1 MAEFNYYKFHRRR
14 QTLKT
19 AGWVAVAVGLFFVL
33 DMFFKE
39 PMPFN
44 KRTAVFAGLGLL
56 VTGGFL
62 LNAGYKLPVAEAIEI
77 IHQNGKGG
85 ITASELIHLMRVDR
99 LTANRIIAVLMEKG
113 FLKSSSKRND
123 TEEVF
128 DAVK

>member
-19 AGWVAVAVGLFFVL
+19 AGWLSVALGLFFVL

-56 VTGGFL
+56 ITGGFL

-77 IHQNGKGG
+77 IHQNGKDG
-85 ITASELIHLMRVDR
+85 ITASELVHLMRVDR
-99 LTANRIIAVLMEKG
+99 LTANRIITVLMEKG
-113 FLKSSSKRND
+113 FLKSSSRRND
-123 TEEVF
+123 AEEVF

>member
-19 AGWVAVAVGLFFVL
+19 AGWVAVAVGLFFVF

-44 KRTAVFAGLGLL
+44 KRATVFAGLGLL

-62 LNAGYKLPVAEAIEI
+62 LNAGYKLPVTEAIEI
-77 IHQNGKGG
+77 IHQNGKEG
-85 ITASELIHLMRVDR
+85 ITASELVHLMRVDR

-113 FLKSSSKRND
+113 FLKSSSRRND
-123 TEEVF
+123 AEEVF

>member
-1 MAEFNYYKFHRRR
+1 MAEFNYYKFHSRR
-14 QTLKT
+14 QTLKM
-19 AGWVAVAVGLFFVL
+19 AGWVAVAVGLFFVF

-44 KRTAVFAGLGLL
+44 KRATVFAGLGLL

-62 LNAGYKLPVAEAIEI
+62 LNAGYRLPVAEAIEI

-85 ITASELIHLMRVDR
+85 ITASELVHLMRVDR

-113 FLKSSSKRND
+113 FLKSSSRRND

-128 DAVK
+128 DTVK